1 MVNPNEY
8 QDDLTSM
15 ISNGSSLL
23 TALGLFLEYHYE
35 NGKNFLKLTLSNKQS
50 GQLKSVMLGILLGII
65 CGAALS
71 FGLPNAGNMVQT
83 WFVSPIFDTF
93 MNILTLIAGPM
104 IFLAV
109 YCGIYEMGDAAT
121 FGKIGKRLIIRFTSF
136 AFLIL
141 IAAGLMVSW
150 LFISFSGKNH
160 ISGSAI
166 MDLYQMVLNIIPG
179 NIISPFQTG
188 NALQIIFLVRYV
200 VQVHWC

>member
-1 MVNPNEY
+1 
-8 QDDLTSM
+8 
-15 ISNGSSLL
+15 
-23 TALGLFLEYHYE
+23 
-35 NGKNFLKLTLSNKQS
+35 
-50 GQLKSVMLGILLGII
+50 
-65 CGAALS
+65 
-71 FGLPNAGNMVQT
+71 MVQT

-150 LFISFSGKNH
+150 LLYLSQERITFQEAH
-160 ISGSAI
+160 YGS
-166 MDLYQMVLNIIPG
+166 YQW
-179 NIISPFQTG
+179 
-188 NALQIIFLVRYV
+188 Y
-200 VQVHWC
+200 

>member
-1 MVNPNEY
+1 MSW
-8 QDDLTSM
+8 TF
-15 ISNGSSLL
+15 SLWR
-23 TALGLFLEYHYE
+23 FLEYHYE

-50 GQLKSVMLGILLGII
+50 GQLRSVMLGILLGII

-136 AFLIL
+136 VFLIL

-188 NALQIIFLVRYV
+188 NALQIIFLACICGAGTLVLGDSV
-200 VQVHWC
+200 SGMTK